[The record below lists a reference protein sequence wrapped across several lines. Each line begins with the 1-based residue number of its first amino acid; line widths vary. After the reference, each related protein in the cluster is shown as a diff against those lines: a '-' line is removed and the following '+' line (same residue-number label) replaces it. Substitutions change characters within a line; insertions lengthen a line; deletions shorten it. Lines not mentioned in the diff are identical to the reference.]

1 MILFSSIVISPPI
14 QTEFVV
20 FFTDCALPVYSRIKS
35 NVDGR
40 YLVDGVPF
48 SCCNP
53 SSPRPCIQYQV
64 SNNSAHYSYDYQT
77 EELNLWN
84 RGCREAL
91 LKYYCGMMS
100 SMGVVVLFVWT
111 LEVIHLFV

>member
-1 MILFSSIVISPPI
+1 MFLAITL
-14 QTEFVV
+14 
-20 FFTDCALPVYSRIKS
+20 CALLLYSRIKS
-35 NVDGR
+35 NVDGK

-84 RGCREAL
+84 RGCQEVL
-91 LKYYCGMMS
+91 LEYFTGMMS
-100 SMGVVVLFVWT
+100 SVGIMVLFVWLFEVMLWHCSFYISPPEQT
-111 LEVIHLFV
+111 LLLS